1 MWRGADVPG
10 MGDVPPDVRTV
21 HLGAFTPEH
30 AVAIGRELDELG
42 IVWWTKQPGFLS
54 RIWEFGEVQ
63 IFVDRAELDRARLI
77 ADRVAGPD
85 H

>member
-1 MWRGADVPG
+1 MPG
-10 MGDVPPDVRTV
+10 IGDVPPDVRTV

-30 AVAIGRELDELG
+30 AQRIGRELDELG

-63 IFVDRAELDRARLI
+63 LFVDRAELERARGI
-77 ADRVAGPD
+77 ADRVAGSD
-85 H
+85 R